1 MSPSKTSDD
10 ELNAIQNIDKIIHE
24 PARLLLMAHL
34 FVVESA
40 DFLFLQRQTG
50 LTWGNIS
57 SHLRKLENAGYVTVQ
72 KEFIDK
78 KTPHNTV
85 THRRRTSRLQRIQ
98 KEHEAGVRGPARI
111 ASPHLS
117 FSIVCSANQL
127 SIRFCHSGQEAFLR
141 GL

>member
-1 MSPSKTSDD
+1 MNPSKTNDD
-10 ELNAIQNIDKIIHE
+10 ELDAIQNINKIIHE

-57 SHLRKLENAGYVTVQ
+57 SHLRKLENVGYVAVE

-78 KTPHNTV
+78 KPHT
-85 THRRRTSRLQRIQ
+85 TLKLTDKGRKAF
-98 KEHEAGVRGPARI
+98 KEYRKNMKQVFEDLP
-111 ASPHLS
+111 
-117 FSIVCSANQL
+117 
-127 SIRFCHSGQEAFLR
+127 E
-141 GL
+141 

>member
-1 MSPSKTSDD
+1 MTPSKPND
-10 ELNAIQNIDKIIHE
+10 ELDAIQNIDKIIHE

-57 SHLRKLENAGYVTVQ
+57 SHLRKLENAGYVAVE

-78 KTPHNTV
+78 KPHTTLKLTEEGRAAFNEY
-85 THRRRTSRLQRIQ
+85 R
-98 KEHEAGVRGPARI
+98 K
-111 ASPHLS
+111 
-117 FSIVCSANQL
+117 NMKQL
-127 SIRFCHSGQEAFLR
+127 FKDLPE
-141 GL
+141 

>member
-1 MSPSKTSDD
+1 MTPAKTSDD

-40 DFLFLQRQTG
+40 DYLFLQRQTG

-57 SHLRKLENAGYVTVQ
+57 SHLRKLENAGYVAVE

-78 KTPHNTV
+78 KPHT
-85 THRRRTSRLQRIQ
+85 TLKLTDKGRKAF
-98 KEHEAGVRGPARI
+98 KEYRKNMKQVFEDLP
-111 ASPHLS
+111 
-117 FSIVCSANQL
+117 
-127 SIRFCHSGQEAFLR
+127 E
-141 GL
+141 

>member
-40 DFLFLQRQTG
+40 DYLFLQRQTG
-50 LTWGNIS
+50 LTWGNMS
-57 SHLRKLENAGYVTVQ
+57 SHLRKLENAGYVAVE

-78 KTPHNTV
+78 KPHT
-85 THRRRTSRLQRIQ
+85 TLKLTDKGRR
-98 KEHEAGVRGPARI
+98 A
-111 ASPHLS
+111 
-117 FSIVCSANQL
+117 F
-127 SIRFCHSGQEAFLR
+127 QEYRKSMKQVFEDLPD
-141 GL
+141 